1 MDIED
6 RTQSQPKQAF
16 QYQQGF
22 TEQSKN
28 KDLSEIQFSLNQVK
42 SLIEGKLSS
51 FQKFLDVGK
60 QSQTAQQQLLDNTF
74 ASNKILENHINQIQ
88 EICKLNID
96 SNINKL
102 KESTTVQDSNKVLSS
117 DDKTKSNMFNKN
129 TNQGFLKTQ
138 ESQGKIWQSNNI
150 QQKNNRQFQIQQEDA
165 NQIYHEEIDPQQEG
179 EYYEDEIGMGDYQE
193 DYNEYYDDEGDDDEV
208 DQNQDLQEEQQYQYD
223 GYHPYQN
230 QNLNTANL
238 QGQIQNYQYDYNHQT
253 TQPIKYQKPY
263 KQQKPHNLKYQKNYN
278 SSLYNNFD
286 DQSQYV
292 PDLPLSANQNY
303 QYYQQPQ
310 SANYENYQMKEQA
323 FHNGYVNSFNYQQKR
338 VPGQPLRN
346 KLEQDQRLEIYRKFE
361 MEHHIQIPKFFK
373 STFYLQ
379 KTPRSRFF
387 QHLTNNEFYAVAQ
400 IYEKLGT
407 QQQVADLLDT
417 SVPNIKRIL
426 TTVKQQIE
434 CGAIEPTTPFTIL
447 HQQIR

>member
-1 MDIED
+1 MDLQD
-6 RTQSQPKQAF
+6 RISSQPKQALSF
-16 QYQQGF
+16 QQGLADQ
-22 TEQSKN
+22 TKN
-28 KDLSEIQFSLNQVK
+28 KDLSDIQFSLNQVK

-51 FQKFLDVGK
+51 FQKFLEVGN

-74 ASNKILENHINQIQ
+74 ASNKILESHINQIQ
-88 EICKLNID
+88 EICKLNVNNNL
-96 SNINKL
+96 STQ
-102 KESTTVQDSNKVLSS
+102 KEFTTSLDSNKVLSS
-117 DDKTKSNMFNKN
+117 DEKTNTNMFNKN
-129 TNQGFLKTQ
+129 PNQGLLKKQ
-138 ESQGKIWQSNNI
+138 ENQGKNWYINDI
-150 QQKNNRQFQIQQEDA
+150 KLKNNRKIQFQQEEA
-165 NQIYHEEIDPQQEG
+165 NQIYDEEIDPEQG
-179 EYYEDEIGMGDYQE
+179 EYYEDERVVSGYQE
-193 DYNEYYDDEGDDDEV
+193 DQYDYYDDGEDDDNG
-208 DQNQDLQEEQQYQYD
+208 QSQDLQEEQQYQYD
-223 GYHPYQN
+223 DYTYQN
-230 QNLNTANL
+230 QNLNITNL
-238 QGQIQNYQYDYNHQT
+238 QGQIGNYPYDYIPQN
-253 TQPIKYQKPY
+253 QPIKYQKQY
-263 KQQKPHNLKYQKNYN
+263 KQETPNNLKYQKSYN
-278 SSLYNNFD
+278 SSQYNFD
-286 DQSQYV
+286 DQSQYT
-292 PDLPLSANQNY
+292 PDQSQQTNQNY
-303 QYYQQPQ
+303 RFYQQPQ
-310 SANYENYQMKEQA
+310 STNYENYQMKEQT

-338 VPGQPLRN
+338 APGQPLRN

>member
-1 MDIED
+1 MDQED
-6 RTQSQPKQAF
+6 RISSQLKQSPTF
-16 QYQQGF
+16 QQGF
-22 TEQSKN
+22 TDQNKN
-28 KDLSEIQFSLNQVK
+28 KDLSDIQFSLNQVK

-51 FQKFLDVGK
+51 FQKFLEVGNS
-60 QSQTAQQQLLDNTF
+60 SQTAQQQLLDNTF

-88 EICKLNID
+88 EICKFNIQ
-96 SNINKL
+96 NNLNKL
-102 KESTTVQDSNKVLSS
+102 KEPPIPLDSNKALSS
-117 DDKTKSNMFNKN
+117 DEKIMNNMFNKN
-129 TNQGFLKTQ
+129 MNQGLQRKQ
-138 ESQGKIWQSNNI
+138 ENQRKNLYFNDIQSNN
-150 QQKNNRQFQIQQEDA
+150 NRQIQFQQEEA
-165 NQIYHEEIDPQQEG
+165 NQIYDEEIDPEQG
-179 EYYEDEIGMGDYQE
+179 EYYEDEMGTGNYQE
-193 DYNEYYDDEGDDDEV
+193 DYDEYYDDDDQ
-208 DQNQDLQEEQQYQYD
+208 DQDIQEEIQQQQYEYD
-223 GYHPYQN
+223 DYTYQN
-230 QNLNTANL
+230 QNVNSANL
-238 QGQIQNYQYDYNHQT
+238 QGQIRNYSYDYMPKN
-253 TQPIKYQKPY
+253 QPIKYQKPFVQEASHN
-263 KQQKPHNLKYQKNYN
+263 QQYQNNYN
-278 SSLYNNFD
+278 SSQYNNFS
-286 DQSQYV
+286 DQSQYI
-292 PDLPLSANQNY
+292 PDQPQQLNQNNNRFY
-303 QYYQQPQ
+303 QKSQ
-310 SANYENYQMKEQA
+310 SPNYENYKMQEQS

-338 VPGQPLRN
+338 APGQPLRN

-417 SVPNIKRIL
+417 SVPNVKRIL